1 MRAGCD
7 PECRAL
13 APQVQKLALAEQ
25 VLYILKPDD
34 PALFQV
40 GCGRGF
46 ARPTEYGWMLSIVSL
61 VKALDY

>member
-1 MRAGCD
+1 
-7 PECRAL
+7 
-13 APQVQKLALAEQ
+13 VQKLALAEQ